1 MTRIQRV
8 LGFIFAFTILCIPL
22 TNPIQ
27 AASLNDYVGSFVGEA
42 VVSDTKTNS
51 QSVRDIDIV
60 ISLLDEGGIKINW
73 VNVDLVDGRRDLPG
87 VKRRHGEL
95 AFSKAE
101 NANYF
106 VELSAYNPFEE
117 SDELTPMEGDP
128 VRWAALDEEG
138 LRVYSFVVLEDGR
151 FELQTY
157 IRSLEGD
164 TLDLH
169 FERIVDGKI
178 RRTITGRAQRAN

>member
-1 MTRIQRV
+1 MSRIQRV
-8 LGFIFAFTILCIPL
+8 PSFILALTLLHLPL
-22 TNPIQ
+22 KNPIQ

-42 VVSDTKTNS
+42 VVSDSKTNI

-60 ISLLDEGGIKINW
+60 FSRLDEGGIKINW

-87 VKRRHGEL
+87 VKRRDGEL
-95 AFSKAE
+95 TFSKAE

-128 VRWAALDEEG
+128 VRWASLDENG
-138 LRVYSFVVLEDGR
+138 FRVYSFVVLEDGR

-157 IRSLEGD
+157 IRSLDGD
-164 TLDLH
+164 ALDLH

-178 RRTITGRAQRAN
+178 RRTITGRAQRAD